1 MCPGGISQGDEFLDP
16 TVLQRE
22 LTLAGFRVLTAGFHA
37 YTGTFAP
44 GRLDGRE
51 LTSAIGIKE

>member
-1 MCPGGISQGDEFLDP
+1 MMNFLDP
-16 TVLQRE
+16 TVLRRE
-22 LTLAGFRVLTAGFHA
+22 LTRAGFRVLTAGFHA

-44 GRLDGRE
+44 GRVDGRE